1 MLRLGPPYFQIDGVT
16 IVGDAHDDRQ
26 FYYFPNR
33 PHLSVDE
40 NNRPAIRFIILKEAL
55 DELDENE
62 EDLAGFLVFDVD
74 LSWPEDT
81 LRRIESKLEQE
92 LDLDDTPRLAPLP
105 YRRGNVQLMF
115 LDRVTTP
122 PPLDDE
128 EDDEP
133 DEDEPEPTPPT
144 DVADPNQP
152 WVPFLK
158 ASGIPSLYGDN
169 RAIFSAMLNRKA
181 TKLLFGA
188 FEGFMPAGV
197 VYNLEY
203 VGMQRAFNV
212 HVEADWEQVY
222 HFLQNKFSADLIFVN
237 IDIDDVVE
245 ELEELKLIKIVASL
259 EVAGAEADD
268 VEAQFDEVRGELQD
282 LILEKFFEPAP
293 NPHAVEPDG
302 NVVGDLV
309 QGARRI
315 TNAIRGWPT
324 LGYSR
329 REVDVTEIHRIR
341 ADYTVNR
348 AAERLIAPQ
357 AHISL
362 FFEDFNITRDQV
374 VTVVDGND
382 ALWNQTQ
389 FDAAL
394 NADFAGDGIEAVAL
408 DVQYAK
414 ELITD
419 FEPGDD
425 PDAQW
430 SFLFR
435 APEERVQRAAWF
447 NPDIGHNFFYRY
459 GVFFRPD
466 ALPGPATEL
475 SSGWQ
480 PHDSQLVMISPQ
492 NLYRKRELTIA
503 PWARFPFE
511 AYPQIFATVRYED
524 PETNWRYEDSAL
536 ISQGERMTVAFRTRP
551 EADQSID
558 YRFRFLRGDGEV
570 YETPWERTAEDLVT
584 VLDPRPTMSVKLV
597 VGGDRTKI
605 SALIVDL
612 RYEDEDNGIFETD
625 SKVFTPE
632 NLNQIQIWKVE
643 LKNELKRR
651 YAYSQTLIDIEGNV
665 TVTGFQQAEGPT
677 LTVGE
682 TFVKLM
688 EVQPEIIGQ
697 PFSVHNLE
705 RIILKLRYEDAFNG
719 VLTETEQQFVQ
730 PGKGAP
736 WRLQLKDASARDY
749 TYEAIYVLNTGFRK
763 TSGQVATRD
772 NFLLVSSA
780 PPN

>member
-1 MLRLGPPYFQIDGVT
+1 MLRLGPPFFQIDGVT
-16 IVGDAHDDRQ
+16 VVGDAHDPRQ

-33 PHLSVDE
+33 PHLSIDE

-62 EDLAGFLVFDVD
+62 EDVAGFLVFDVD
-74 LSWPEDT
+74 LSWPDDT

-92 LDLDDTPRLAPLP
+92 LELDDKPRLAPLP

-122 PPLDDE
+122 PPLDDDGE
-128 EDDEP
+128 EEP
-133 DEDEPEPTPPT
+133 GEDEPPPTPPT

-158 ASGIPSLYGDN
+158 ASGVPSLYGDN
-169 RAIFSAMLNRKA
+169 RAIFNAMLNRKA

-222 HFLQNKFSADLIFVN
+222 HFLQEKFSADFIFVTVDTDS
-237 IDIDDVVE
+237 IVE
-245 ELEELKLIKIVASL
+245 ELEEKKIIKIEASL
-259 EVAGAEADD
+259 EVAGDEAAE
-268 VEAQFDEVRGELQD
+268 VEAQFEEGRGELQD
-282 LILEKFFEPAP
+282 LILEKFFAPAP
-293 NPHAVEPDG
+293 NPNAAEPMD
-302 NVVGDLV
+302 NTVGDLV

-315 TNAIRGWPT
+315 RNVIQNWPT
-324 LGYSR
+324 VGYSR

-341 ADYTVNR
+341 ADYTVSR

-382 ALWNQTQ
+382 ALWNQTK

-394 NADFAGDGIEAVAL
+394 NADFAGDGIEAVSL
-408 DVQYAK
+408 DVQYAE

-419 FEPGDD
+419 FEPDAD

-430 SFLFR
+430 SFLFQT
-435 APEERVQRAAWF
+435 PEERVQRAAWF
-447 NPDIGHNFFYRY
+447 NPDIGHHFFYRY
-459 GVFFRPD
+459 GVFFQPG
-466 ALPGPATEL
+466 AIPGPAVEL

-480 PHDSQLVMISPQ
+480 SHDSQLLMISPQ

-503 PWARFPFE
+503 PWAQFPFE
-511 AYPQIFATVRYED
+511 AYPQVFATVRYED
-524 PETNWRYEDSAL
+524 PETGWRFEDAAL
-536 ISQGERMTVAFRTRP
+536 IGKDERMTVAFRTRP
-551 EADQSID
+551 DADQGVD
-558 YRFRFLRGDGEV
+558 FRYRFLREDGTV
-570 YETPWERTAEDLVT
+570 YETPWERTEEDLVT
-584 VLDPRPTMSVKLV
+584 ILDPRPTMSVKLV

-612 RYEDEDNGIFETD
+612 KYEDEANGVFETD
-625 SKVFTPE
+625 SKIFTPE
-632 NLNQIQIWKVE
+632 NINQIQVWKVE

-651 YAYSQTLIDIEGNV
+651 YSYSQTLIDVEGNV
-665 TVTGFQQAEGPT
+665 IVTGFQQAEGPT
-677 LTVGE
+677 LTVGA

-688 EVQPEIIGQ
+688 EVQPEIIG
-697 PFSVHNLE
+697 PSFANNNLE
-705 RIILKLRYEDAFNG
+705 RIILKLRYEDAPNG
-719 VLTETEQQFVQ
+719 VLVETEQQYVQ
-730 PGKGAP
+730 PGKGSP
-736 WRLQLKDASARDY
+736 WRLQLKDAGARDY
-749 TYEAIYVLNTGFRK
+749 TYEAIYLLNTGFRK
-763 TSGQVATRD
+763 TTGNVASRD
-772 NFLLVSSA
+772 NFLLVSSV
-780 PPN
+780 PPQ